1 VRRVESQ
8 ERSIARYLLV
18 MEPQPPSALSV
29 RGWSA
34 TVGANQS
41 KIVDLLVSSLGNVAA
56 VTGTVLLFVTEPL
69 ALRLTGGLL
78 LVAAAVGV
86 GWLLRREIA
95 RRGPLLTAYAGSR
108 LVLLVGV
115 AAAYLAR
122 RPDQGTWVWVATG
135 IALLAVLT
143 EPTIKVLLRKT
154 EQVAVNL
161 PGVRPVPEPPF
172 PPDRIAVGSLLTV
185 VVGDVLALSAAPA
198 WLYLVLVLLGF
209 AAVLIMIGHAV
220 RANLIGKASL
230 TVLPKAL
237 AKYRP
242 AFVVYYGGEHGAR
255 YQLGMWLPY
264 LERLDKP
271 FVVITREASTV
282 PTITSLTR
290 APVVVP
296 RTNSALGNLDSLVV
310 KSMKAAFYVQ
320 GSRANLS
327 FQRHRRLTH
336 VWLNHGDSDKAAN
349 FSARHATYDRVLVSG
364 QQGVERYAAHGVT
377 LDPQQVMIVGRPQVE
392 KIEVRDEPL
401 PAEAPRTVLYAPT
414 WRGGRPATDYSSL
427 PIGERIVQALL
438 ERGTTI
444 IFRPHPLSY
453 ADPVDVGL
461 IRRIQQRLD
470 TDRRTTGRGHTWGVR
485 AEREW
490 DVADCLNA
498 SDGLVTDVS
507 SVASDNLAS
516 GKPFAMVAMRASGA
530 AFLAEFPMARVAY
543 VIEKDLSTLDAALGS
558 LLGDDPMAEQRRAYR
573 RHCLGDQLGSHA
585 ADEFLRVA
593 GQLVTGGGGRRETAG
608 RIPPSGEDERAEA
621 VGSRGELD
629 ELLQAEA
636 VEIRPD
642 PRNGRS
648 EHVA

>member
-1 VRRVESQ
+1 
-8 ERSIARYLLV
+8 
-18 MEPQPPSALSV
+18 M
-29 RGWSA
+29 
-34 TVGANQS
+34 
-41 KIVDLLVSSLGNVAA
+41 
-56 VTGTVLLFVTEPL
+56 
-69 ALRLTGGLL
+69 
-78 LVAAAVGV
+78 
-86 GWLLRREIA
+86 
-95 RRGPLLTAYAGSR
+95 
-108 LVLLVGV
+108 
-115 AAAYLAR
+115 AAY
-122 RPDQGTWVWVATG
+122 
-135 IALLAVLT
+135 
-143 EPTIKVLLRKT
+143 K
-154 EQVAVNL
+154 
-161 PGVRPVPEPPF
+161 
-172 PPDRIAVGSLLTV
+172 
-185 VVGDVLALSAAPA
+185 
-198 WLYLVLVLLGF
+198 
-209 AAVLIMIGHAV
+209 
-220 RANLIGKASL
+220 
-230 TVLPKAL
+230 
-237 AKYRP
+237 P

-282 PTITSLTR
+282 PTITALTR

-296 RTNSALGNLDSLVV
+296 RTNSALGNLDALVV
-310 KSMKAAFYVQ
+310 RSMKAAFYVQ

-349 FSARHATYDRVLVSG
+349 FSARHATYDKVLVSG

-377 LDPQQVMIVGRPQVE
+377 LDPQQLLVVGRPQIE
-392 KIEVRDEPL
+392 KIDVRDEPL

-438 ERGTTI
+438 ERGTTV

-470 TDRRTTGRGHTWGVR
+470 ADRRKSGRQHTWGAR

-530 AFLAEFPMARVAY
+530 AFLEEFPMARVAY
-543 VIEKDLSTLDAALGS
+543 VIEKDLSTLDAALDG
-558 LLGDDPMAEQRRAYR
+558 LHGHDPLAAQRRDYR

-593 GQLVTGGGGRRETAG
+593 GDIVTGRQRRGRAATRTTSTPG
-608 RIPPSGEDERAEA
+608 DELAE
-621 VGSRGELD
+621 VLGSRPELD
-629 ELLQAEA
+629 ELLRAEA
-636 VEIRPD
+636 VDLAPERRDGP
-642 PRNGRS
+642 S
-648 EHVA
+648 EQVA

>member
-1 VRRVESQ
+1 
-8 ERSIARYLLV
+8 
-18 MEPQPPSALSV
+18 MEPQPPGALSV

-41 KIVDLLVSSLGNVAA
+41 KIVDLLVSSVGNVAA
-56 VTGTVLLFVTEPL
+56 VTGTVLLFVAEPL
-69 ALRLTGGLL
+69 ALRFTGGLL
-78 LVAAAVGV
+78 LAAAVVVV
-86 GWLLRREIA
+86 GWLLRRDAA
-95 RRGPLLTAYAGSR
+95 RLSPLLTAYAGSR
-108 LVLLVGV
+108 LMLLVGV

-122 RPDQGTWVWVATG
+122 RPDQGTWVWTATG
-135 IALLAVLT
+135 VALLAVLA
-143 EPTIKVLLRKT
+143 EPTIKVLLSKT

-161 PGVRPVPEPPF
+161 PGVAAVPEPPF
-172 PPDRIAVGSLLTV
+172 QPDRIAVGSLLLV
-185 VVGDVLALSAAPA
+185 LVGGFLALSAAPA

-209 AAVLIMIGHAV
+209 AAIVIMIGYAV
-220 RANLIGKASL
+220 RANLIGRSSL
-230 TVLPKAL
+230 TALPKAL

-264 LERLDKP
+264 LERLDRP

-282 PTITSLTR
+282 PTIAALTR

-296 RTNSALGNLDSLVV
+296 RTNSALGNLDTLVV

-349 FSARHATYDRVLVSG
+349 FAARHATYDKVLVSG

-377 LDPQQVMIVGRPQVE
+377 LDPQQLLIVGRPQIE
-392 KIEVRDEPL
+392 KIQVRDQPL
-401 PAEAPRTVLYAPT
+401 PAEVPRTVLYAPT

-438 ERGTTI
+438 ERGTTV

-453 ADPVDVGL
+453 ADPMDVGL

-470 TDRRTTGRGHTWGVR
+470 ADRRATGRQHTWGVR

-543 VIEKDLSTLDAALGS
+543 VIEKDLSTLDAALAR
-558 LLGDDPMAEQRRAYR
+558 LLGDDPLAEQRRAYR
-573 RHCLGDQLGSHA
+573 RHCLGDQLGSQA

-593 GQLVTGGGGRRETAG
+593 GDIVAG
-608 RIPPSGEDERAEA
+608 RKSRSGAATRTTLTPGDELAE
-621 VGSRGELD
+621 VLGPRPELD
-629 ELLQAEA
+629 GLLRAEA
-636 VEIRPD
+636 VEILPE
-642 PRNGRS
+642 PRGGRS
-648 EHVA
+648 EQVA